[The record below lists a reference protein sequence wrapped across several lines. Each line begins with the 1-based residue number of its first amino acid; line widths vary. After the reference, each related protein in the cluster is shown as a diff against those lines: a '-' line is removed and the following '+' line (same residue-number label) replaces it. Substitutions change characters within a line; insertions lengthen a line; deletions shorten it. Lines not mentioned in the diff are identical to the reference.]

1 MVPSSGI
8 PVNVRRR
15 FFLPLGTSGF
25 LGLAF
30 ILQAAAVGA
39 FGEEADQH
47 EELARIR
54 ERIETTRK
62 SREDL
67 QSRRGVLDRELADME
82 RDYGRLA
89 RTAAELEAEA
99 RASGQRLAQLERRRG
114 SLFAA
119 AKDQQ
124 RALAGQS
131 RSAYAAGR
139 EDWLKLLL
147 NQEDPSRLTRVLAYY
162 SYLNRAR
169 SRLLQEMEQ
178 ELAAARQVEDELL
191 AESERLKGT
200 RQRLAEERALL
211 NQARQERRKLLAG
224 LDRQLQDKDA
234 ELHRLREDEQR
245 LQELLTSLQL
255 SGSEGHPPGSASAI
269 PPVSPSPEAV
279 ATCPVAGRLAERFGS
294 PRANGRWDGILIAAA
309 EGTPVRAVAAGRIA
323 YSDWLRGYGLL
334 IIVDHGNGVMSLY
347 AFNQSLFKAVGEP
360 VAAGEVI
367 ATVGDSGGR
376 AESGLYFGIR
386 EQGRAV
392 DPLPWCRRAN

>member
-8 PVNVRRR
+8 PVNVRLRV
-15 FFLPLGTSGF
+15 FLPLGTSGF

-30 ILQAAAVGA
+30 ILQAAAAGA
-39 FGEEADQH
+39 FGEEADQRK
-47 EELARIR
+47 ELARIQ
-54 ERIETTRK
+54 ERIETARK

-67 QSRRGVLDRELADME
+67 QSRRGELDRELADIE
-82 RDYGRLA
+82 RNYGRLA

-114 SLFAA
+114 SLSAA

-162 SYLNRAR
+162 SYLNHAR
-169 SRLLQEMEQ
+169 SQLLQEMEQ
-178 ELAAARQVEDELL
+178 ALAAARQVEDELL

-255 SGSEGHPPGSASAI
+255 SGSEGHPSGSASAT
-269 PPVSPSPEAV
+269 PPVSPDPETA
-279 ATCPVAGRLAERFGS
+279 AACPVAGRLVERFGS
-294 PRANGRWDGILIAAA
+294 PKANGRWDGILIAAA
-309 EGTPVRAVAAGRIA
+309 EGTQVRAVAAGHIA

-376 AESGLYFGIR
+376 AEPGLYFGIR